1 MYYQEFCI
9 AMNAAQISLQMTGR
23 TWENIRILRMQC
35 MKDEEVLMKM
45 ETKWRLLLKIKK
57 GRFKTSVTLNA
68 KRGLGEFET
77 QNKKAIYS

>member
-1 MYYQEFCI
+1 
-9 AMNAAQISLQMTGR
+9 
-23 TWENIRILRMQC
+23 MQC